1 MDDKKCFQNLSAL
14 FQSHEMTHQPTRRP
28 GHQVSTNKGW
38 AQCLDDGDWSQKS
51 GPSDLISGVLERVW
65 LWAWCGYKANSRI
78 RSLCLLFMRVSG
90 PAARELWALLE
101 INWIC
106 EEPGASA
113 GGAGIMN
120 QAVIG
125 SHSLALTRRRA
136 IYVEASSAAIY
147 KDSLFSHSYVLKT
160 DTCVYFRSVAVHIQL
175 ITELHSYPRFRH
187 FRTNNSDNGQWT
199 R

>member
-106 EEPGASA
+106 EEPRSQCRWGRHNEPGSNRQPFLSSNKTPRNICR
-113 GGAGIMN
+113 GFISCDIQGF
-120 QAVIG
+120 AVFSFICLKNR
-125 SHSLALTRRRA
+125 HMC
-136 IYVEASSAAIY
+136 
-147 KDSLFSHSYVLKT
+147 LFSLSRSSY
-160 DTCVYFRSVAVHIQL
+160 SVNN
-175 ITELHSYPRFRH
+175 
-187 FRTNNSDNGQWT
+187 RTTFIPSFQT
-199 R
+199 VPY